1 MSNSQITNV
10 EATMNSLKLNQ
21 LKTELMTEHMKL
33 KGLEAMKANLEEQI
47 QASKTTIF
55 KTKTEI
61 DRLEGGFN
69 GNTNMETVTTRPKH
83 KPNQFPTIPAM
94 STSSSYKQNEDIQY
108 EESRVLVLSFNENTT
123 NEEVWSFFMPFGK
136 INLLLLDND
145 AQEAIIRFADEKV
158 MEQVIEKLGKE
169 VEFGVKNGG
178 RLSIDVRNV
187 DSGTYEPR
195 LGVSLRSRLKVGT
208 LMNTFTQYGTVTDIR
223 YNPGSDMMIAL
234 IGFLDDKTVVELLGE
249 RVVIGRDFGL
259 RFLYWSKQQ
268 DLQQDEEM
276 HLLVSSTKPMTK
288 ELLWCTFS
296 RFGTISN
303 IKFKRN
309 GEGRIAYG
317 GGVWQV

>member
-187 DSGTYEPR
+187 DSGTYCCKPNCCN
-195 LGVSLRSRLKVGT
+195 
-208 LMNTFTQYGTVTDIR
+208 MPIR
-223 YNPGSDMMIAL
+223 PL
-234 IGFLDDKTVVELLGE
+234 
-249 RVVIGRDFGL
+249 
-259 RFLYWSKQQ
+259 
-268 DLQQDEEM
+268 
-276 HLLVSSTKPMTK
+276 
-288 ELLWCTFS
+288 
-296 RFGTISN
+296 
-303 IKFKRN
+303 
-309 GEGRIAYG
+309 
-317 GGVWQV
+317 